1 MRDAAGQASS
11 RDAQPRCSS
20 AVADKFRIL
29 SETARTARYCPLL
42 QDQSDREAWVACC
55 TRRFLPLARRI
66 AANNQ
71 VAEDILQESWI
82 RVLMHVCEYR
92 GSPPACGW
100 VHSIVHNCAQD
111 SNSQSSPRAKELD
124 TNLRDPSLD
133 PEAIASERELLQL
146 IRAIIDSLPA
156 AFRDV
161 LEMRYGQGLSS
172 AETAHN
178 LGVSA
183 SNVTTRLNRAVKL
196 LKQRLD
202 ARLNL

>member
-1 MRDAAGQASS
+1 M
-11 RDAQPRCSS
+11 
-20 AVADKFRIL
+20 ADKLRIL
-29 SETARTARYCPLL
+29 AETARTARYCPLL

-66 AANNQ
+66 ASNNED
-71 VAEDILQESWI
+71 VEDILQESWI

-100 VHSIVHNCAQD
+100 VRSIVHNCALD
-111 SNSQSSPRAKELD
+111 SIRHAKPLAKELD

-133 PEAIASERELLQL
+133 PEALASEREMLLL

-172 AETAHN
+172 TETARN
-178 LGVSA
+178 LGIST
-183 SNVTTRLNRAVKL
+183 SNVTTRLSRAVKL
-196 LKQRLD
+196 FKRRLD
-202 ARLNL
+202 ARPNPKERNHLPTL

>member
-1 MRDAAGQASS
+1 M
-11 RDAQPRCSS
+11 
-20 AVADKFRIL
+20 ADKLRIL

-66 AANNQ
+66 AASDE

-92 GSPPACGW
+92 GGPPACGW
-100 VHSIVHNCAQD
+100 VRSIVHNCALD
-111 SNSQSSPRAKELD
+111 INHRATSLAKELD
-124 TNLRDPSLD
+124 ADLRDPSLD
-133 PEAIASERELLQL
+133 PEALASERELLQL

-156 AFRDV
+156 AYQDV

-172 AETAHN
+172 TETARN
-178 LGVSA
+178 LGIST
-183 SNVTTRLNRAVKL
+183 SNVTTRLNRAIKL

-202 ARLNL
+202 ARMNP

>member
-1 MRDAAGQASS
+1 M
-11 RDAQPRCSS
+11 
-20 AVADKFRIL
+20 
-29 SETARTARYCPLL
+29 
-42 QDQSDREAWVACC
+42 
-55 TRRFLPLARRI
+55 
-66 AANNQ
+66 
-71 VAEDILQESWI
+71 
-82 RVLMHVCEYR
+82 
-92 GSPPACGW
+92 
-100 VHSIVHNCAQD
+100 
-111 SNSQSSPRAKELD
+111 
-124 TNLRDPSLD
+124 D